1 MMRTITLAV
10 LLVCSMF
17 HLHAG
22 TSHSFW
28 QVSTDKEVNVPG
40 EQKLFP
46 KSYLLAKLN
55 TPAFR
60 QFQFLIPSDETGAP
74 VFITL
79 PTPDGGTMDF
89 RIFEAPMME
98 APLAAKYPDIKTYT
112 GISTTDERITAK
124 FDYTLFGFHAK
135 VFDGS
140 NTYFI
145 DPYTNMNTDWYLVYY
160 KNQYAKPIHERM
172 ACEVGQSDELISP
185 HQAVDIQGQTVPQMA
200 YKQNGTQKRTYR
212 LALACTVQYS
222 AAVGGPTPTK
232 ASVLAAMVTSMNRI
246 NGLFERE
253 FSMRAN
259 LVANNDTLI
268 YIGTDASDPYSNSNG
283 GTMLGQNQTTCN
295 ARIGSANYDFGHV
308 FSTGG
313 GGIASLGSVCSNNT
327 KAQGVTGSPNP
338 VGDPFD
344 IDYVAHEMG
353 HQFGGEHTFN
363 SVTSSCSG
371 NRSSQS
377 AFEIGSA
384 TTIMGY
390 AGICGSDNIQN
401 NSDDYYH
408 VRSLEQMTGN
418 SVTACAANTAS
429 NNQLPTLSPI
439 SVTHIIPYR
448 TAFEFTASGTDPD
461 NNPLTYCWEQWDR
474 GGSGSAWNAT
484 STLAPLLRSFKPTT
498 SATRVCPQW
507 KELIKNTESY
517 LGEVLPTNARFVK
530 FRCTLR
536 DINNGYGAFYTS
548 LDTIRLDVRTT
559 ATLYRVTSQATA
571 ITWTGDS
578 PQTITWD
585 VAGTDAAPFNV
596 ANVNIYASIDSGRT
610 FPFLVGAN
618 VPNNGTATIISP
630 NSNTTGC
637 RIKVKAA
644 NNVFFDLND
653 GWIRINEKTWPT
665 GLNDITD
672 AQWSVYP
679 NPATGDVRVELPL
692 ELQDARLQVVNSL
705 GAVISEQGIQR
716 SATVSLGN
724 VARGVYF
731 VKITSTNQGPLVKKL
746 ILQ

>member
-1 MMRTITLAV
+1 MACFFLSIYQSKASNNPMLWQ
-10 LLVCSMF
+10 LL
-17 HLHAG
+17 
-22 TSHSFW
+22 
-28 QVSTDKEVNVPG
+28 TDKEVNAPG

-46 KSYLLAKLN
+46 KLYVLAKLN
-55 TPAFR
+55 TPAFK
-60 QFQFLIPSDETGAP
+60 QFQFLIPPDEFGVP

-79 PTPDGGTMDF
+79 PTPDGSTMDF

-98 APLAAKYPDIKTYT
+98 APLAAKYPNIKTYT
-112 GISTTDERITAK
+112 GIATADERITAK
-124 FDYTLFGFHAK
+124 FDYTQFGFHAK
-135 VFDGS
+135 VFDGT

-145 DPYTNMNTDWYLVYY
+145 DPYTNINSDWYMVYY
-160 KNQYAKPIHERM
+160 KNQFAKPINQRM
-172 ACEVGQSDELISP
+172 ACDVGETDELISP
-185 HQAVDIQGQTVPQMA
+185 REAIDIQGQTVPAMM
-200 YKQNGTQKRTYR
+200 YKQNGSLRRTYR
-212 LALACTVQYS
+212 LALACTVEYS

-232 ASVLAAMVTSMNRI
+232 ASVLAAMVTSMNRV

-268 YIGTDASDPYSNSNG
+268 FIGAANSDPYTNSNG

-295 ARIGSANYDFGHV
+295 ARIGSSNYDFGHV

-313 GGIASLGSVCSNNT
+313 GGIASLASVCNNNS

-363 SVTSSCSG
+363 SITGSCSG
-371 NRSSQS
+371 NRSSSS
-377 AFEIGSA
+377 AYEIGSA

-390 AGICGSDNIQN
+390 AGICGSDNIQS

-408 VRSLEQMTGN
+408 VRSLEQMTN
-418 SVTACAANTAS
+418 TSVSTCAGNTAS

-439 SVTHIIPYR
+439 SATHIIPYR
-448 TAFEFTASGTDPD
+448 TAFEFTAVGTDAD

-474 GGSGSAWNAT
+474 GGNGSAWNAT
-484 STLAPLLRSFKPTT
+484 TTTAPLLRSFKPAS

-507 KELIKNTESY
+507 KELIKNTETY
-517 LGEVLPTNARFVK
+517 LGEVLPNNARIVK

-536 DINNGYGAFYTS
+536 DINNGYGAFYTTP
-548 LDTIRLDVRTT
+548 DTLRLDVRTT
-559 ATLYRVTSQATA
+559 TDLYRVTSQTTAT
-571 ITWTGDS
+571 TWTGDS

-585 VAGTDAAPFNV
+585 VAGTNAAPFNV
-596 ANVNIYASIDSGRT
+596 SNVNIYASIDSGRT

-618 VPNNGTATIISP
+618 LPNNGTATIISP

-644 NNVFFDLND
+644 GNVFFDLND
-653 GWIRINEKTWPT
+653 GWIRINQKTWPT
-665 GLNDITD
+665 ELTEITD
-672 AQWSVYP
+672 AAWSVYP
-679 NPATGDVRVELPL
+679 NPATGDIRVELPI

-716 SATVSLGN
+716 TATVSLGI

-731 VKITSTNQGPLVKKL
+731 VKITSANQGQLVKKL

>member
-10 LLVCSMF
+10 LFTLSMF
-17 HLHAG
+17 RLQAG
-22 TSHSFW
+22 TSNSFW
-28 QVSTDKEVNVPG
+28 QLSTDKEVNVPG

-46 KSYLLAKLN
+46 KSYILAKLN

-60 QFQFLIPSDETGAP
+60 QFQFLIPANETGMP
-74 VFITL
+74 VVISL

-112 GISTTDERITAK
+112 GVSTTNENVTAK
-124 FDYTLFGFHAK
+124 FDYTVFGFHAK

-145 DPYTNMNTDWYLVYY
+145 DPYTNINSDWYLVYY
-160 KNQYAKPIHERM
+160 KNQYAKPINERM
-172 ACEVGQSDELISP
+172 ACEVGESNELISP
-185 HQAVDIQGQTVPQMA
+185 RQAVDINGQTVPPMA

-212 LALACTVQYS
+212 LALACTIEYS
-222 AAVGGPTPTK
+222 AAVGGATPTK
-232 ASVLAAMVTSMNRI
+232 ATVLAAMVTSMNRI

-268 YIGTDASDPYSNSNG
+268 FIGASDPYSNTNG

-313 GGIASLGSVCSNNT
+313 GGIASLASVCSNST

-363 SVTSSCSG
+363 SVTGSCNG

-377 AFEIGSA
+377 AYEIGSA

-390 AGICGSDNIQN
+390 AGICGSDNVQT

-408 VRSLEQMTGN
+408 VRSLEQMTGA

-429 NNQLPTLSPI
+429 TNQLPTLSPI
-439 SVTHIIPYR
+439 SSTYIIPYR
-448 TAFEFTASGTDPD
+448 TSFELTATGSDPD

-474 GGSGSAWNAT
+474 GGSGSAWNTAT
-484 STLAPLLRSFKPTT
+484 TTAPLLRSFKPTT
-498 SATRVCPQW
+498 SATRVFPQW

-517 LGEVLPTNARFVK
+517 LGEVLPTNARLVK

-548 LDTIRLDVRTT
+548 PDTVRLDVRTT

-571 ITWTGDS
+571 TTWTGDS

-596 ANVNIYASIDSGRT
+596 TNVNIYASIDSGRT
-610 FPFLVGAN
+610 FPFLVAAN

-637 RIKVKAA
+637 RIKVKGAG
-644 NNVFFDLND
+644 NVFFDLND
-653 GWIRINEKTWPT
+653 GWIRINEKAWPT
-665 GLNDITD
+665 ELNTITD

-679 NPATGDVRVELPL
+679 NPATGDVRVELPYAL
-692 ELQDARLQVVNSL
+692 ENARLQVVNSL
-705 GAVISEQGIQR
+705 GAVISEQGIER
-716 SATVSLGN
+716 NATILLGG
-724 VARGVYF
+724 VARGIYF
-731 VKITSTNQGPLVKKL
+731 VKISSANRGQLVKKL